1 MGPLIESYLDN
12 FLISPLVFLG
22 RMENIESGEKQ
33 INVKSIQNYYKGISR
48 GNLASQGLLPALRLC
63 RAEVKDPGLRD

>member
-1 MGPLIESYLDN
+1 
-12 FLISPLVFLG
+12 
-22 RMENIESGEKQ
+22 MENSESGEKQ

-48 GNLASQGLLPALRLC
+48 DNLASQGLLLGLC